1 MDLRIDLQ
9 EILGFTI
16 ELSQEVGELLRD
28 GFQQSGFHE
37 SMKIDYKSSAIDP
50 VTQFDKAAEALIV
63 ERITTQYPSHGIV
76 AEEGN
81 NRDGNGRLQWY
92 IDPIDG
98 TVNFAHGFP
107 HFSVSLALYDGNT
120 PLIGVVYDPMRDE
133 CFYASAGGG
142 AFKRHGGDD
151 SPMHVSNA
159 DTLLH
164 SLLAT
169 GFPYDKHSSDLDNT
183 KETAVFLKK
192 SQGVRR
198 AGSAAL
204 DIAYVAA
211 GRIDG
216 YWEYKLNS
224 WDYGAAVLLVLEAG
238 GQVTMIDG
246 SPLVP
251 LPKGHLLVSNGR
263 LHPVMQ
269 ATLDSM

>member
-1 MDLRIDLQ
+1 MDIDSDLQIDIQ
-9 EILGFTI
+9 EILAFAI
-16 ELSQEVGELLRD
+16 ELSLETGELLRD
-28 GFQQSGFHE
+28 GFQSSKE
-37 SMKIDYKSSAIDP
+37 IDYKSSAIDP

-63 ERITTQYPSHGIV
+63 ERVISHYPSHSIV

-98 TVNFAHGFP
+98 TVNFAHGLP
-107 HFSVSLALYDGNT
+107 HFSISLAVYDGDT
-120 PLIGVVYDPMRDE
+120 PLVGVVYDPMRDE
-133 CFYASAGGG
+133 CFCASAGGG
-142 AFKRHGGDD
+142 AFVRHAGSD
-151 SPMHVSNA
+151 SPMHVSKA
-159 DTLLH
+159 ETLLH
-164 SLLAT
+164 SVLAT
-169 GFPYDKHSSDLDNT
+169 GYPYDKHTSDVDNV

-192 SQGVRR
+192 SQGIRR

-251 LPKGHLLVSNGR
+251 LPKAHLLVSNGR

-269 ATLDSM
+269 ETLDAI

>member
-1 MDLRIDLQ
+1 MNLQ
-9 EILGFTI
+9 EILTFTI
-16 ELSQEVGELLRD
+16 ELSQDVGDLLRD
-28 GFQQSGFHE
+28 GFRESGFNG
-37 SMKIDYKSSAIDP
+37 SMEIDYKSSAIDP

-63 ERITTQYPSHGIV
+63 ERIIARYPSHAIV

-98 TVNFAHGFP
+98 TVNFSHGIP
-107 HFSVSLALYDGNT
+107 HFCVSLALYDGNT
-120 PLIGVVYDPMRDE
+120 PLVGVLYDPMRDE

-142 AFKRHGGDD
+142 AFLRHDGVDTRLR
-151 SPMHVSNA
+151 VSKTE
-159 DTLLH
+159 TLLH
-164 SLLAT
+164 SVLAT
-169 GFPYDKHSSDLDNT
+169 GYPYDKHSSDLDNMAQ
-183 KETAVFLKK
+183 TAVFLKK
-192 SQGVRR
+192 SQGIRR
-198 AGSAAL
+198 MGSAAL

-211 GRIDG
+211 GRLDG
-216 YWEYKLNS
+216 YWEFKLNS

-263 LHPVMQ
+263 LHPAMQ
-269 ATLDSM
+269 KTLDTMR

>member
-1 MDLRIDLQ
+1 MTNLQ
-9 EILGFTI
+9 EILRFTI

-28 GFQQSGFHE
+28 GFQQVKE
-37 SMKIDYKSSAIDP
+37 VEYKSSAIDP

-63 ERITTQYPSHGIV
+63 ERIIAAYPSHAIV

-81 NRDGNGRLQWY
+81 NREGSGNFPNGRLQWY

-98 TVNFAHGFP
+98 TVNFAHGLP
-107 HFSVSLALYDGNT
+107 HFCVSLGLYEGDT
-120 PLIGVVYDPMRDE
+120 PLVGVVYDPMRDE

-142 AFKRHGGDD
+142 AFKRHAGND
-151 SPMHVSNA
+151 SPMRVSET

-164 SLLAT
+164 SVLAT
-169 GFPYDKHSSDLDNT
+169 GFPYDKHTSDLDNT

-192 SQGVRR
+192 SQGIRR
-198 AGSAAL
+198 MGSAAL
-204 DIAYVAA
+204 DICYVAA
-211 GRIDG
+211 GRLDA

-246 SPLVP
+246 SPLLP

-263 LHPVMQ
+263 LHPAMQ
-269 ATLDSM
+269 ETLDSM

>member
-1 MDLRIDLQ
+1 MNLQINLQ
-9 EILGFTI
+9 EILTFTI
-16 ELSQEVGELLRD
+16 ELSQEVGQLLRD
-28 GFQQSGFHE
+28 GFKQS
-37 SMKIDYKSSAIDP
+37 KTIDYKSSAIDP

-63 ERITTQYPSHGIV
+63 DRITQKYPSHAIV

-81 NRDGNGRLQWY
+81 NREGDGRFQWY

-98 TVNFAHGFP
+98 TVNFAHGLP
-107 HFSVSLALYDGNT
+107 HFSVSLALYEGDT
-120 PLIGVVYDPMRDE
+120 PLIGIVYDPMRDE
-133 CFYASAGGG
+133 CFYASAGDG
-142 AFKRHGGDD
+142 AFLRHDGEDT
-151 SPMHVSNA
+151 PLHVSKA

-164 SLLAT
+164 AVLST
-169 GFPYDKHSSDLDNT
+169 GFPYDKHTSSLDNL

-192 SQGVRR
+192 SQGIRR
-198 AGSAAL
+198 IGSAAL

-246 SPLVP
+246 SPVVP

-263 LHPVMQ
+263 LHPQMQ
-269 ATLDSM
+269 ATLAAIPR